1 MGLQLV
7 SLCLARVGQLLA
19 LIKESRLFS
28 ELVFVYSGVSGLPA
42 FLAPSPGAMRQKIE
56 PRKHYFIFPHIPR

>member
-42 FLAPSPGAMRQKIE
+42 FLAPSQE
-56 PRKHYFIFPHIPR
+56 L